1 MNNEILKDIYIDK
14 DISKKLLSANKTDK
28 MAVVD
33 STKCINP
40 LRKKEFL
47 TKKMSCQDVS
57 GACAM
62 LFGLCFQRKRFF
74 SKMDQ

>member
-47 TKKMSCQDVS
+47 TKK
-57 GACAM
+57 
-62 LFGLCFQRKRFF
+62 
-74 SKMDQ
+74 